1 MCFSQS
7 LIKDGHLSVDDIGII
22 DNDVEKFSGCQ
33 GISIVANPSNVTIS
47 KTGDLSANSACNS
60 SPHSPPYYVKD
71 IDTGSPIESNISHNQ
86 IMDVASR
93 LSGASQRNKK
103 LGTLISGF
111 MLHMSEL
118 ADQSVFTEVDD
129 KYEIT
134 MVEKFPQLIHLYKSS
149 FSHFATS
156 SSLEKMFH

>member
-1 MCFSQS
+1 M
-7 LIKDGHLSVDDIGII
+7 IKDGHLSVDDIGVI
-22 DNDVEKFSGCQ
+22 DNYGEKVSKCQ
-33 GISIVANPSNVTIS
+33 DISIVANPSNVTIS

-71 IDTGSPIESNISHNQ
+71 IDTGSPIESNLSHDQ
-86 IMDVASR
+86 LMDVASR

-111 MLHMSEL
+111 MLHMLEL
-118 ADQSVFTEVDD
+118 ADQSVFTEVDN

-134 MVEKFPQLIHLYKSS
+134 MEEKFPQLIHLYKSS

-156 SSLEKMFH
+156 STSKKLSH